1 METMRLRLEKLGDK
15 KRGFGIVV
23 LIAQEL
29 QIFTKGK
36 WDEETLLKNVNTQLS
51 AIGYKIIET
60 TEGSGLPDGAEYWWG
75 VGDTTKY
82 QITKI

>member
-1 METMRLRLEKLGDK
+1 MEIRERLEKLGDK
-15 KRGFGIVV
+15 KRGFGIVIQ
-23 LIAQEL
+23 IAQEL

-36 WDEETLLKNVNTQLS
+36 WDEKTLLSNVNAQLS
-51 AIGYKIIET
+51 AIGYEIIET
-60 TEGSGLPDGAEYWWG
+60 TEGSGLPDGTEYWWG